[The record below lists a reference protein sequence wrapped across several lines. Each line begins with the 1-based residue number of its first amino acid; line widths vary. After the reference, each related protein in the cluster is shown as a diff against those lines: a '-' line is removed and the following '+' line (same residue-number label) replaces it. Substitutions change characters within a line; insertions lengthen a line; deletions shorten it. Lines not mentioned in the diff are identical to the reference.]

1 MKKASLT
8 LSVSKGSHAPRT
20 VSLEGSVMKIGS
32 DPKNHLALDDQAARA
47 MHAVIEMGG
56 DGLATIIDLGSDVG
70 TWVNDA
76 RVNRCKLQV
85 GDEIRIGSTLLRV
98 VQVQPPS

>member
-1 MKKASLT
+1 MKKTSLT
-8 LSVSKGSHAPRT
+8 LSVAKGSQLPRT
-20 VSLEGSVMKIGS
+20 IALGGPVVKLGS
-32 DPKNHLALDDQAARA
+32 DPKNHLPIDDHAARA
-47 MHAVIEMGG
+47 MHAVIEIDEEAGV
-56 DGLATIIDLGSDVG
+56 ATIIDLGSDVG

-98 VQVQPPS
+98 EAVS

>member
-1 MKKASLT
+1 MKKSKLT
-8 LSVSKGSHAPRT
+8 LSVAKGSQVPR
-20 VSLEGSVMKIGS
+20 SVDLAGPVVKLGS
-32 DPKNHLALDDQAARA
+32 DPKNHLSLDDHAARA
-47 MHAVIEMGG
+47 MHAVIEFG
-56 DGLATIIDLGSDVG
+56 DEGEATIIDLGSDVG

-98 VQVQPPS
+98 DALV